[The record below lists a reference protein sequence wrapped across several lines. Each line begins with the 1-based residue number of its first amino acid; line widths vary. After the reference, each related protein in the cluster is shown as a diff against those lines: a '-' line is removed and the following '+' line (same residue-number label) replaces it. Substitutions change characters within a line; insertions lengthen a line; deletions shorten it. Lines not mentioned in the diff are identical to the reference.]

1 MGLKVLCC
9 DKWVNMLLLNVIA
22 RLWWQPKETGTFPL
36 PPNTAPK
43 VCLCRHPGH
52 LVTLLHTSVCQPLA
66 ESWQAAWDSCSCCWS
81 AVFLAVPGIN
91 LFSRLAPSPGKRLSA
106 GGWCWRRGLLGFP
119 ALLAEGNTVISWQ
132 TARPALL
139 PCPGSPHSTL
149 PEPVLCRQHWKED
162 FFFFFLREL
171 KEITV
176 FDVVAWFCTELSA
189 AGADSLSL
197 CQIFLWR
204 VENATDKN
212 LRLRKMAFLV
222 NRINLNEVVPRS
234 YMKMRADP

>member
-52 LVTLLHTSVCQPLA
+52 LVTLLHTSVCQTLA

-106 GGWCWRRGLLGFP
+106 GGWCWRRGLLAFLPCWQKETQSSAGKQHDQLCFP
-119 ALLAEGNTVISWQ
+119 AL
-132 TARPALL
+132 ALL
-139 PCPGSPHSTL
+139 TALCLSQCCAGST
-149 PEPVLCRQHWKED
+149 EKRI
-162 FFFFFLREL
+162 FFFFLREL